1 MQQKLLGQLTLVL
14 EGAKVLKD
22 HGSITLTTGV
32 MNHDFV
38 RHGSAAAM
46 INNAVEG
53 FAQAAALD
61 LPRGIR
67 LNVVSPAL
75 LQESVERYKD
85 FCPGFEPVSSATVAR
100 AYRKR
105 LYGIQTG
112 QVFRAGWYNCSQPAS
127 FATAISCGQFAT
139 TTGISANDNIGKSLI

>member
-61 LPRGIR
+61 LPR
-67 LNVVSPAL
+67 
-75 LQESVERYKD
+75 
-85 FCPGFEPVSSATVAR
+85 
-100 AYRKR
+100 AYRKS

-112 QVFRAGWYNCSQPAS
+112 QVFRAGWS
-127 FATAISCGQFAT
+127 
-139 TTGISANDNIGKSLI
+139 